1 MIAEQEYH
9 RAGVR
14 RHNRLLHGWGVVC
27 GAWVR
32 LPQEQD
38 ADPSVVVVEPG
49 FVLGPQGDE
58 ILIDAEVS
66 VNVFEEDLAGN
77 AVPCSGTAD
86 PWCATVRPQRPVDQP
101 VYLAVRYAEC
111 PTTPVRA
118 AAGGCGCGCSG
129 ECEYSRIRDGF
140 VIKVLNELPSSYRP
154 LPGHAYPDF
163 TGSLWCDTGEAAGRR
178 SCPTCPT
185 DPWVI
190 LAELRLTGNAVGE
203 VRPLA
208 QRRFTASFGDY
219 YYTCSQDGGHRVS
232 EEGAAPAALTQPA
245 GANAAAGQ
253 TEKRPRSARQP
264 ARRGKAAQGSQGSQ
278 G

>member
-9 RAGVR
+9 RARVR

-32 LPQEQD
+32 FPQEQD
-38 ADPSVVVVEPG
+38 ANPGLVIVEPG
-49 FVLGPQGDE
+49 FLLGPQGDE

-101 VYLAVRYAEC
+101 IYLAVRYAER

-129 ECEYSRIRDGF
+129 ECEYSRIQDGF
-140 VIKVLNELPSSYRP
+140 VIKVLNELPPSYQP
-154 LPGHAYPDF
+154 LPGHVYPDS
-163 TGSLWCDTGEAAGRR
+163 GDALWCAAGDNAARR
-178 SCPTCPT
+178 PCPTCPA
-185 DPWVI
+185 DPWVV
-190 LAELRLTGNAVGE
+190 LAELRLTGSAVSK
-203 VRPLA
+203 VLA
-208 QRRFTASFGDY
+208 LPQRRFTASFGDY
-219 YYTCSQDGGHRVS
+219 YYTCGQQEDQVAAEKGDVPAPLAQST
-232 EEGAAPAALTQPA
+232 GAGTAAQQAET
-245 GANAAAGQ
+245 
-253 TEKRPRSARQP
+253 RPRTAKQP
-264 ARRGKAAQGSQGSQ
+264 ARRRKPPRD
-278 G
+278 